1 MADKNGAFQ
10 PTMWERN
17 ALTKKEYW
25 QIFHQLFPN
34 GLQDPSLNL
43 GGWPRLV
50 RLADLSKK
58 LRYSFTL

>member
-1 MADKNGAFQ
+1 
-10 PTMWERN
+10 MWERN
-17 ALTKKEYW
+17 ALTKKECW
-25 QIFHQLFPN
+25 QIFQQLFPN